1 KHPSADRIAARN
13 RPKKAGERHADA
25 PTTMRPGGAQ
35 LAVDK
40 PPIECVAEPPGECR
54 DPVEARLRVDHSES
68 KGLFDAGGRYLPLKP
83 IYPRADLVV
92 ESGLAAAKKT
102 ALAVRIEEA
111 DMAADI
117 ESGPIVNDGPGRT
130 IDRRPARIGGLS
142 RNRRCAQ
149 R

>member
-1 KHPSADRIAARN
+1 MNGAGIELHHVVFHLYRPIVPQGIFGADAKHPSADRIAARN

-68 KGLFDAGGRYLPLKP
+68 KGLFDA
-83 IYPRADLVV
+83 
-92 ESGLAAAKKT
+92 
-102 ALAVRIEEA
+102 
-111 DMAADI
+111 
-117 ESGPIVNDGPGRT
+117 
-130 IDRRPARIGGLS
+130 
-142 RNRRCAQ
+142 
-149 R
+149 